1 MGGISMADCPKC
13 GRHLK
18 LFDLKPTCPGCGT
31 NLLYYKIEER
41 LEVDA
46 INAELEHAKT
56 QQRIDRAKAS
66 MAGSALTIVRIVLLL
81 VAVGMFFLPLAQ
93 FKAVGPYFDNTVS
106 INAIEIYN
114 KVSVLDFDGLFAMFG
129 SPVLGTSMIM
139 FAASV
144 VTIALAAVCAVLELL
159 LSFLSCSPHGFI
171 RNVIFSV
178 AGIVFTIA
186 SIITYGMFV
195 KNIKAA
201 LPDVV
206 DGSVQIGAYLAIL
219 GFILVLAINIIIK
232 IKGVDVK
239 YKQSYVDSVPYE
251 TFVEKFGIKKYQLED
266 LDEIRPEIAKYRI
279 TAE

>member
-1 MGGISMADCPKC
+1 MADCPKC
-13 GRHLK
+13 GRKLK
-18 LFDLKPTCPGCGT
+18 LTDLKPTCPGCGV

-66 MAGSALTIVRIVLLL
+66 MVGSALTIVRIVLLVL
-81 VAVGMFFLPLAQ
+81 AVGMFFLPLAE
-93 FKAVGPYFDNTVS
+93 FKEVGPYFDNSLT
-106 INAIEIYN
+106 INAIEVYN
-114 KVSVLDFDGLFAMFG
+114 KVSALDFDGLFGMLG

-139 FAASV
+139 FMVSV
-144 VTIALAAVCAVLELL
+144 VTVAIAAVCAILELV

-171 RNVIFSV
+171 RNVILSAV
-178 AGIVFTIA
+178 GIVSTIA
-186 SIITYGMFV
+186 SIITYGMFIT
-195 KNIKAA
+195 NIKAA

-206 DGSVQIGAYLAIL
+206 DGGVKFGAYLAIV
-219 GFILVLAINIIIK
+219 GFVLVLAINIVIK
-232 IKGVDVK
+232 VKGVNVK

-251 TFVEKFGIKKYQLED
+251 TFVEKFGVKKYDLNSLE
-266 LDEIRPEIAKYRI
+266 EIKDDIVKYRV

>member
-1 MGGISMADCPKC
+1 MAECPKC
-13 GRHLK
+13 GRKLK
-18 LFDLKPTCPGCGT
+18 LTDLKPTCPGCGT

-81 VAVGMFFLPLAQ
+81 VAVGMFFLPLAE
-93 FKAVGPYFDNTVS
+93 FKEVGPYFDNTVS
-106 INAIEIYN
+106 INAIEVYN
-114 KVSVLDFDGLFAMFG
+114 KVSALDFDGLFGMLG
-129 SPVLGTSMIM
+129 SPVLGTSMIL
-139 FAASV
+139 FAVSV
-144 VTIALAAVCAVLELL
+144 VTIALAAVCAILELV

-178 AGIVFTIA
+178 AGIVFTAA
-186 SIITYGMFV
+186 SIVTYGMFV

-206 DGSVQIGAYLAIL
+206 DGGVKFGAYLAIL
-219 GFILVLAINIIIK
+219 GFILVLAINIVIK

-251 TFVEKFGIKKYQLED
+251 TFVEKFGVKKYDLNSLE
-266 LDEIRPEIAKYRI
+266 EIKGDIAKYRV

>member
-1 MGGISMADCPKC
+1 MADCPKC
-13 GRHLK
+13 GRKLK
-18 LFDLKPTCPGCGT
+18 LTDLKPTCPGCGT

-66 MAGSALTIVRIVLLL
+66 MGGSALTIVRIVLLVL
-81 VAVGMFFLPLAQ
+81 AVGMFFLPLAQ
-93 FKAVGPYFDNTVS
+93 FKEVGPYFDNNIT
-106 INAIEIYN
+106 INALEVYN
-114 KVSVLDFDGLFAMFG
+114 RVSAMDFDGLFAMFG
-129 SPVLGTSMIM
+129 SPVLGTSMIF
-139 FAASV
+139 FAVSV
-144 VTIALAAVCAVLELL
+144 VTVAVAAVCAILELL

-178 AGIVFTIA
+178 VGIVNTIA
-186 SIITYGMFV
+186 SIITFNMFI
-195 KNIKAA
+195 KNIKVA

-206 DGSVQIGAYLAIL
+206 DGGIQFGAYLAIL
-219 GFILVLAINIIIK
+219 GFVLVLAINIVIK
-232 IKGVDVK
+232 VKGVDVK

-251 TFVEKFGIKKYQLED
+251 TFVEKFGVKRYD
-266 LDEIRPEIAKYRI
+266 LAAFDEIKDDIAKYRI

>member
-1 MGGISMADCPKC
+1 MAECPKC
-13 GRHLK
+13 GRKLK
-18 LFDLKPTCPGCGT
+18 LTDLKPTCPGCGT

-81 VAVGMFFLPLAQ
+81 VAVGMFFLPLAE
-93 FKAVGPYFDNTVS
+93 FKEVGPYFDNTIS
-106 INAIEIYN
+106 INAIEVYN
-114 KVSVLDFDGLFAMFG
+114 KVSALDFDGLFGMLG
-129 SPVLGTSMIM
+129 SPVLGTSMIL
-139 FAASV
+139 FAVSV

-178 AGIVFTIA
+178 AGIVFTVA

-206 DGSVQIGAYLAIL
+206 DGGVKFGAYLAIV
-219 GFILVLAINIIIK
+219 GFILVLAINIVIK

-251 TFVEKFGIKKYQLED
+251 TFVEKFGVKKYDLNSLE
-266 LDEIRPEIAKYRI
+266 EIRDDIAKYRI
-279 TAE
+279 TAENA

>member
-1 MGGISMADCPKC
+1 MAECPKC
-13 GRHLK
+13 GRKLK
-18 LFDLKPTCPGCGT
+18 LTDLKPTCPGCGT

-81 VAVGMFFLPLAQ
+81 VAVGMFFLPLAE
-93 FKAVGPYFDNTVS
+93 FKEVGPYFDNTIS
-106 INAIEIYN
+106 INAIEVYN
-114 KVSVLDFDGLFAMFG
+114 KVSALDFDGLFGMLG
-129 SPVLGTSMIM
+129 SPVLGTSMIL
-139 FAASV
+139 FAVSV
-144 VTIALAAVCAVLELL
+144 VTIALAAVCAILELV

-178 AGIVFTIA
+178 AGIVFTAA
-186 SIITYGMFV
+186 SIVTYGMFV
-195 KNIKAA
+195 KNIKVA

-206 DGSVQIGAYLAIL
+206 DGGVKFGAYLAIL

-251 TFVEKFGIKKYQLED
+251 TFVEKFGVKRYDLNSLEEIKND
-266 LDEIRPEIAKYRI
+266 IAKYRV

>member
-114 KVSVLDFDGLFAMFG
+114 KVSALDFDGLFAMFG

-251 TFVEKFGIKKYQLED
+251 TFVEKFGVKKYQLED

>member
-1 MGGISMADCPKC
+1 MAECPKC
-13 GRHLK
+13 GRKLK
-18 LFDLKPTCPGCGT
+18 LTDLKPTCPGCGT

-81 VAVGMFFLPLAQ
+81 VAVGMFFLPLAE
-93 FKAVGPYFDNTVS
+93 FKEVGPYFDNTIS
-106 INAIEIYN
+106 INAIEVYN
-114 KVSVLDFDGLFAMFG
+114 KVSALDFDGLFGMLG
-129 SPVLGTSMIM
+129 SPVLGTSMIL
-139 FAASV
+139 FAVSV
-144 VTIALAAVCAVLELL
+144 VTIALAAVCAILELV

-178 AGIVFTIA
+178 AGIVFTVA

-195 KNIKAA
+195 KNIKVA
-201 LPDVV
+201 LPDIV
-206 DGSVQIGAYLAIL
+206 DGGVKFGAYLAIV
-219 GFILVLAINIIIK
+219 GFILVLAINIVIK

-251 TFVEKFGIKKYQLED
+251 TFVEKFGVKKYDLNSLE
-266 LDEIRPEIAKYRI
+266 EIKDDIAKYRI
-279 TAE
+279 TAENA